1 MSRFIVFSLALAA
14 SGLSPASPLPNA
26 KPETVGV
33 SSERLSKIS
42 EFAQRNVAQGKHA
55 GVVTLVAR
63 HGKVVHFE
71 ATGQLGINNDAPMQ
85 RDTLFRIYSMTK
97 PVTSVAL
104 MMLYEEGKFQL
115 SEPVEKYLPAMA
127 NMRVYREDRA
137 PTEAAS
143 KMTIGQVLTHTAGLS
158 YGFHPEDPVDQL
170 YGEAKIWNSRNLD
183 EFVEKIAALPLRF
196 EPGTRYHYS
205 VATDMVGALVEKIS
219 GQSLET
225 FFQQRIFGPLKM
237 DDTFFSVPENKRERL
252 ATNHGW
258 DAKNNKL
265 SLLPPEWERPYRD
278 TTLFSGGGG
287 LVSTAMDYMVFCEM
301 LRRGGSYNGTHIL
314 GPKTVQWMT
323 MNHLS
328 DAVRNEGKDLYPSS
342 HLYPG
347 QGYGL
352 GVGVITQPGLSEEV
366 SSRGE
371 YSWGGAADTRFWI
384 DPQEQLVGIVMTQLL
399 GSPWSTRYEMKA
411 ATYQALTELAGQ

>member
-1 MSRFIVFSLALAA
+1 MSRLIVLFVALTAC
-14 SGLSPASPLPNA
+14 GLSNASELA
-26 KPETVGV
+26 RVKPEAVGV
-33 SSERLSKIS
+33 SSDRLSKIS
-42 EFAQRNVAQGKHA
+42 EFAQRNVTQGKHA

-63 HGKVVHFE
+63 EGKVVHFE
-71 ATGQLGINNDAPMQ
+71 ATGRMGIDNDKPMQ

-104 MMLYEEGKFQL
+104 MMLYEEGKFL
-115 SEPVEKYLPAMA
+115 PSEPVEKYLPAMA
-127 NMRVYREDRA
+127 DMKVYRADRA
-137 PTEAAS
+137 PTPAAT

-158 YGFHPEDPVDQL
+158 YGFHPDHPVDQL
-170 YGEAKIWNSRNLD
+170 YGEAQIWNSKDLN

-205 VATDMVGALVEKIS
+205 VATDIVGALVEKLS
-219 GQSLET
+219 GQSLEA
-225 FFQQRIFGPLKM
+225 FFQQRIFAPLQM

-258 DAKNNKL
+258 DPQKNEL
-265 SLLPPEWERPYRD
+265 SLLPPQWDRPYRD
-278 TTLFSGGGG
+278 VTLFSGGGG

-301 LRRGGSYNGTHIL
+301 LRRGGSYNGTRIL

-323 MNHLS
+323 LNHLS

-347 QGYGL
+347 QGYGF
-352 GVGVITQPGLSEEV
+352 GVGVTTQPGLMEDV
-366 SSRGE
+366 SSLGE

-411 ATYQALTELAGQ
+411 ATYQALTELAAP